1 MNKIFI
7 TLILGFVALN
17 LQAQIDRSKMPE
29 AGPTPEINLNDPQR
43 FELNNGLKVL
53 VVENHKLPRV
63 SIQLLI
69 DNPPILE
76 GDKAGV
82 SSFTASLL
90 GNGSKSIPKD
100 DFNEE
105 VDFLG
110 ARISFGSQSA
120 FASSLSK
127 YFPRILELMA
137 DAAINPNFTEEEF
150 EKEKQ
155 KILTSLKAQ
164 EKNVSAI
171 SNRVQNALAFGTNH
185 PYGEFVTENTLNNVS
200 LRDVIHFYENY
211 FVPANAYLVVIGD
224 VQFENVKSMVEE
236 YFTPWKKATPPSVQF
251 PYPSNVQYTQI
262 NFVDVPNAVQSEVVV
277 ESLVNLKMKDEDYLD
292 ALMANRIL
300 GGGAQARLF
309 LNLREDKAYTYGSY
323 SSLGNDKYAPAT
335 FTASAQVRNM
345 VTDSTVVEILKEID
359 KIAKT
364 PVTDEELENAKAEY
378 VGSFVLALERPQ
390 TIASYALN
398 IETEGLPK
406 DFYKT
411 YLERINAI
419 TIDDVHKAAQKYMDI
434 NKARV
439 VITGKG
445 SDVLDNLEQL
455 TFNGKKVPIKYYDK
469 YANETDKPDYSVTI
483 PEGMTAHDVLE
494 KYIEAIGGKEKL
506 SEVTSYAIK
515 AEADMQGTK
524 LNLEIMKTSKNQ
536 FMQDIKV
543 MGNSMSKQVVDGA
556 KGYMVVQ
563 GQRKDLSEEEVKK
576 IKEESVPF
584 PELDL
589 LLMDVTLEGVEVI
602 DGKKTYKIKLSDEK
616 TSFYDIETA
625 LKVRDEVNIEANGQP
640 MNTTFD
646 YGDYKDV
653 AGIKFPFTLTQTMGQ
668 QSFDFIIQEIK
679 VNEGVSDVDFE

>member
-1 MNKIFI
+1 MKKLFTILVFG
-7 TLILGFVALN
+7 LIALN
-17 LQAQIDRSKMPE
+17 LQAQIDRSKMPKP
-29 AGPTPEINLNDPQR
+29 GPAPEINLSEPQR
-43 FELNNGLKVL
+43 FEHKNGLKVL

-63 SIQLLI
+63 SIQLYI

-82 SSFTASLL
+82 SSLTASLL
-90 GNGSKSIPKD
+90 GKGSKSISKD

-120 FASSLSK
+120 YASSLSK
-127 YFPRILELMA
+127 YFPRIFELLA
-137 DAAINPNFTEEEF
+137 DAAINPNFTQEEF

-171 SNRVQNALAFGTNH
+171 SNRVQNALAFGTDH
-185 PYGEFVTENTLNNVS
+185 PYGEFVTEKTLNNVS
-200 LRDVIHFYENY
+200 LRDVIQFYENY

-224 VQFENVKSMVEE
+224 VQFENVKYLVEE
-236 YFTPWKKATPPSVQF
+236 YFTQWIKATPPSVQF
-251 PYPSNVQYTQI
+251 SYPSNAKYTQL

-277 ESLVNLKMKDEDYLD
+277 ESLVDLKMKDKDYLD

-335 FTASAQVRNM
+335 FRASAQVRNM
-345 VTDSTVVEILKEID
+345 VTDSAVVEILKEID
-359 KIAKT
+359 KIAKEQ
-364 PVTDEELENAKAEY
+364 VTEEELENAKAEY
-378 VGSFVLALERPQ
+378 VGSFVMALERPQ

-419 TIDDVHKAAQKYMDI
+419 TIEDVQKAAQKYIDV
-434 NKARV
+434 NNARV

-445 SDVLDNLEQL
+445 SDVVDNLEQL

-469 YANETDKPDYSVTI
+469 FANETDKPDYDVTV

-494 KYIEAIGGKEKL
+494 KYIEAIGGKERI

-515 AEADMQGTK
+515 AEADKQGTK
-524 LNLEIMKTSKNQ
+524 LNLEIKKTSKNQ
-536 FMQDIKV
+536 FMKEIKY
-543 MGNSMSKQVVDGA
+543 MGNSMSKQVVDGD
-556 KGYMVVQ
+556 KGFTILESR
-563 GQRKDLSEEEVKK
+563 RKDMDEELLKDLK
-576 IKEESVPF
+576 DESAPF
-584 PELDL
+584 PELNL
-589 LLMDVTLEGVEVI
+589 LKTSIEVEGIEVI
-602 DGKKTYKIKLSDEK
+602 EGKKVYKLKLSDVK
-616 TSFYDIETA
+616 STFYNIESG
-625 LKVRDEVNIEANGQP
+625 LKVRDVMSVNVDGQV
-640 MNTTFD
+640 MVMTLD
-646 YGDYKDV
+646 YGDYKEV
-653 AGIKFPFTLTQTMGQ
+653 AGIKFPFLLTESMGPQ
-668 QSFDFIIQEIK
+668 KWNFIIQEIK

>member
-378 VGSFVLALERPQ
+378 VGSFVMALERPQ

-469 YANETDKPDYSVTI
+469 FANETDKPDYDVTI

-646 YGDYKDV
+646 YGDYKEV